1 MAESETLLEERR
13 GAVVLLT
20 LNRPESRNAVN
31 QQLADALEGAFTR
44 LREDDAVRV
53 VVLTGSG
60 AAFCSGADLKQGRP
74 VETGRFLVGT
84 QRPLTHAVDGFPKL
98 VVAAVNGA
106 AFGGGCE
113 LVLAADV
120 RVAAC
125 TASFCLPEV
134 RIGSLP
140 GSGGIHRLVLAV
152 GLTNAAKM
160 LYSGEPVPALEALRI
175 GLVSD
180 LFKLSDLVEAAS
192 DLAGRIAANAPLSI
206 LALKQALAH
215 EQSSSAATLER
226 DLWALLATTDDRAE
240 GRAAFREHRP
250 PNYRGR

>member
-1 MAESETLLEERR
+1 MARFETLLEERR
-13 GAVVLLT
+13 GAVALLT
-20 LNRPESRNAVN
+20 LNRPESRNSVD
-31 QQLADALEGAFTR
+31 QSLADALEDTFAR
-44 LREDDAVRV
+44 LCEDDAVRV
-53 VVLTGSG
+53 VVLTGS
-60 AAFCSGADLKQGRP
+60 APAFCAGSDLKQGGP
-74 VETGRFLVGT
+74 VETGKVLVGT
-84 QRPLTHAVDGFPKL
+84 QRPLTHALDGFPKP

-120 RVAAC
+120 RIAAD

-134 RIGSLP
+134 RLGSLP
-140 GSGGIHRLVLAV
+140 GSGGIHRLVNAV
-152 GLTNAAKM
+152 GVTNAARM
-160 LYSGEPVPALEALRI
+160 LYSGEPVSAPEALRI

-180 LFKLSDLVEAAS
+180 LFALADLVEAAA
-192 DLAGRIAANAPLSI
+192 DLAGRIAANAPLSL

-250 PNYRGR
+250 PDYKGR

>member
-1 MAESETLLEERR
+1 MAEFDTLLEERR
-13 GAVVLLT
+13 GAVALLA
-20 LNRPESRNAVN
+20 LNRPESRNAID
-31 QQLADALEGAFTR
+31 QTLADALEGAFTR

-60 AAFCSGADLKQGRP
+60 AAFCAGADLKQVGL
-74 VETGRFLVGT
+74 VDTGRVLIGS
-84 QRPLTHAVDGFPKL
+84 QRPLTHALDTFPKL

-113 LVLAADV
+113 LALAADV
-120 RVAAC
+120 RVAAY

-134 RIGSLP
+134 KIGSLP
-140 GSGGIHRLVLAV
+140 GSGGIHRLVRAV
-152 GLTNAAKM
+152 GVANAARM
-160 LYSGEPVPALEALRI
+160 LYSGEPVSASDALRI

-180 LFKLSDLVEAAS
+180 LFKLSDLVEAAT
-192 DLAGRIAANAPLSI
+192 DLAGRIAANAPLSL
-206 LALKQALAH
+206 LALKRALTH

-240 GRAAFREHRP
+240 GRAAFREHRLP
-250 PNYRGR
+250 DYRGR